1 MEARLQEYLD
11 NQVDRQM
18 DPVGVD
24 EAVGQVSP
32 DFFHS
37 MRMQHQRIFRLVV
50 QVDEVEDDLQKPAF
64 VLSLAQSS
72 ILEQMFS
79 LLNAWCQDPE
89 KSQSVK

>member
-1 MEARLQEYLD
+1 MEAGPQDYLD
-11 NQVDRQM
+11 NQVDRQV

-50 QVDEVEDDLQKPAF
+50 QVDEVEDDLKKPG
-64 VLSLAQSS
+64 SS
-72 ILEQMFS
+72 ICF
-79 LLNAWCQDPE
+79 
-89 KSQSVK
+89 KFGSVLYLGANVLTP